1 MESNVCQLKV
11 NEMINLLVPMYRHQ
25 LPKYVPTVML
35 WGPPGVG
42 KSQGV
47 KAFAKQLEEAFSTQQ
62 IPKKVICTDVRLLLF
77 NPVDLRGIP
86 VADQKR
92 ELAIW
97 LKPAIFQMDDSPNVI
112 NILFLDEISA
122 APLSVQASAYQMTLD
137 RVVGEHKLPDNCI
150 VIAAGNR
157 VTDKSVA
164 YKMPKALA
172 NRMTHYEIISD
183 IDDWKQWALPAG
195 IDSRIIGWLSYKPA
209 GLFHFNPS
217 DDNVAFQSPRSWE
230 MVDRYLK
237 IFDNFENAYPAIAG
251 SIGKGAATEFKGYI
265 KVFDKLPNI
274 KDIYDG
280 KNKDKLPNDPGLL
293 YALSAAIASHAP
305 KADLK
310 QLKNILTYFTDIMPV
325 EFTALTIRDM
335 CIIKSVKDNFLKCPE
350 WLEWCRK
357 NKTFVL

>member
-1 MESNVCQLKV
+1 MSDTMESNVYQIKP
-11 NEMINLLVPMYRHQ
+11 NEMIKLFTTMYANQKPIDVPSQ
-25 LPKYVPTVML
+25 ML
-35 WGPPGVG
+35 WGPPGIG

-47 KAFAKQLEEAFSTQQ
+47 KAFAKEFEIVTG
-62 IPKKVICTDVRLLLF
+62 KTVITTDVRLLLF

-86 VADQKR
+86 VADKKH

-97 LKPAIFQMDDSPNVI
+97 LKPAIFQMDPSSDII

-137 RVVGEHKLPDNCI
+137 RVVGEHRLPDNCI

-172 NRMTHYEIISD
+172 NRMSHMEIIPD
-183 IDDWKQWALPAG
+183 IDDWKQWAIPAG
-195 IDSRIIGWLSYKPA
+195 IDSQIIGWLSWKSTN
-209 GLFHFNPS
+209 LFKFEANG
-217 DDNVAFQSPRSWE
+217 DDVAFPSPRSWE
-230 MVDRYLK
+230 MVDKYLK
-237 IFDNFENAYPAIAG
+237 IFGSIEAAYPLIAG

-274 KDIYDG
+274 KEIYDG
-280 KNKDKLPNDPGLL
+280 IEKNVPSNDPGLL
-293 YALSAAIASHAP
+293 YALSAAIAVYAS
-305 KADLK
+305 KATTK
-310 QLKNILTYFTDIMPV
+310 QLENVLTYFMNMPA

-335 CIIKSVKDNFLKCPE
+335 CIVKSVKENFVKCPN
-350 WLEWCRK
+350 WVKWCNK
-357 NKTFVL
+357 NKSFIL